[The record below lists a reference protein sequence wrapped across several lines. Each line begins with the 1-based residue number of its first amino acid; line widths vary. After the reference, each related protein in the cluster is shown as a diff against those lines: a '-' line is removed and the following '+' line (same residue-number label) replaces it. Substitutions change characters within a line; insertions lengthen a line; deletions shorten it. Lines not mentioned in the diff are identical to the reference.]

1 MKRILNSLVAAALLL
16 TVTVSTFGATHKG
29 TEGKVRKSDAKITMK
44 QARTTALAQ
53 VPGGRVKS
61 SELEKEDGKLL
72 YSFDIR
78 AGKGIKEVHVD
89 AITGEVLGVK
99 DESPVN
105 EAKERREDRHEHKK
119 SHP

>member
-1 MKRILNSLVAAALLL
+1 MKTILTFVAATLLL
-16 TVTVSTFGATHKG
+16 TASVSVFGATRKG
-29 TEGKVRKSDAKITMK
+29 TEGKVRKSAAKITMK

-53 VPGGRVKS
+53 VPGGRIKS
-61 SELEKEDGKLL
+61 SELEREDGKLL

-89 AITGEVLGVK
+89 AMTGEVLGVK
-99 DESPVN
+99 DESPAN
-105 EAKERREDRHEHKK
+105 EAKERRDERNEHKK